1 MKKVFLLFSLSFPL
15 IGALSAQTEL
25 DLINAVSLDSLSQ
38 TLQEFT
44 GEVATNVGGNSVTI
58 LNREQSNNDL
68 AGDYLVEKFNAMN
81 SLTVTDQ
88 PFNTNGR
95 NIIATQL
102 GKTNPND
109 IYIICAHYDSVADYC
124 ADDNASGTA
133 TVLEVARILSTQ
145 CMDNTLVYALWDE
158 EEIGLRGA
166 NFYASQANNNGDNIL
181 GVLNIDMMGYDGDD
195 DDDFDIDVRP
205 IANSIEM
212 KDDLVALLATYNFN
226 LNVNVVNPGTT
237 ASDHARFWDQGY
249 SAVLVGE
256 SWDND
261 DQTPYYHSSSDRF
274 STLDLPYFHELAKL
288 IMSYMVTKGS
298 LVSVDNSLTVS
309 PSNLTSNMDNASYQW
324 VDCSTN
330 LPIPSEVNQSFSPT
344 TSGSY
349 AVEVTVG
356 SCTELSACVDFTSLG
371 TDTFKLNTIN
381 IYPNPTSSIL
391 TIEHSLNDDLM
402 FELFSIEGK
411 KVLQKV
417 LTEKRSKLNMSQLS
431 KGTYFVRMTQNK
443 KVFSQQIVIG
453 K

>member
-1 MKKVFLLFSLSFPL
+1 MK
-15 IGALSAQTEL
+15 Q
-25 DLINAVSLDSLSQ
+25 
-38 TLQEFT
+38 
-44 GEVATNVGGNSVTI
+44 
-58 LNREQSNNDL
+58 
-68 AGDYLVEKFNAMN
+68 
-81 SLTVTDQ
+81 
-88 PFNTNGR
+88 
-95 NIIATQL
+95 
-102 GKTNPND
+102 
-109 IYIICAHYDSVADYC
+109 
-124 ADDNASGTA
+124 
-133 TVLEVARILSTQ
+133 
-145 CMDNTLVYALWDE
+145 
-158 EEIGLRGA
+158 
-166 NFYASQANNNGDNIL
+166 
-181 GVLNIDMMGYDGDD
+181 
-195 DDDFDIDVRP
+195 
-205 IANSIEM
+205 EM

-309 PSNLTSNMDNASYQW
+309 SSTLTSNMDNASYQW

-344 TSGSY
+344 ISGSY

-371 TDTFKLNTIN
+371 THTFKLNTIN

-411 KVLQKV
+411 QVLQKV